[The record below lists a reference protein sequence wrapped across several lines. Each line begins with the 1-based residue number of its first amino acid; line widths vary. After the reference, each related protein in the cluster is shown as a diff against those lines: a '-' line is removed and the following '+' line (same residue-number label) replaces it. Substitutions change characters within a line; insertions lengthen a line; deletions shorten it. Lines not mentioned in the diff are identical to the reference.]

1 MKNIKGQES
10 TRNAFDN
17 AADHLLLGNISKDS
31 ASRERVRRLAEQICE
46 VYFRKTGKLYP
57 VPVVAGG
64 LALWIEKR
72 IETVSKDFENL
83 LCAPTQSAGR
93 EFREILASAMIT
105 DFADA
110 VKDDNEL
117 VFIRAKT
124 TVTADTT
131 QHLPGDYET
140 PVENLYTGFRTFSP
154 KKLAA
159 MIDYIVGKSN
169 FIYRTKLSRL
179 LFYADFVNFYQHY
192 KSISG
197 TKYMFDPLGPDKDEY
212 EPVLSE
218 LEETGHLQ
226 IIPGKFGQ
234 TPVEK
239 INTLPRFS
247 RKYDDCL
254 SRQER
259 STLRWVIKTLGQMDV
274 KEISDLVPKDK
285 IIRGNSNIYIMYS
298 FSRFLPLLPKKSL
311 KGGNVKYVSFT
322 K

>member
-1 MKNIKGQES
+1 MKKNQGQES
-10 TRNAFDN
+10 ARNAFDN
-17 AADHLLLGNISKDS
+17 AADHLLLGNISKNP
-31 ASRERVRRLAEQICE
+31 ALRERVRRLAEQICE

-64 LALWIEKR
+64 LALWLEQR

-83 LCAPTQSAGR
+83 LFAPSQSAGR
-93 EFREILASAMIT
+93 EFQEILASVMVS

-117 VFIRAKT
+117 VFIRPKT
-124 TVTADTT
+124 APTETMPLVS
-131 QHLPGDYET
+131 GDYET

-197 TKYMFDPLGPDKDEY
+197 TRYIFDPLGPAEDDY
-212 EPVLSE
+212 EPILAE
-218 LEETGHLQ
+218 LEETEHLQ

-234 TPVEK
+234 TSVEK
-239 INTLPRFS
+239 INALPRAS
-247 RKYDDCL
+247 RKYDDFL
-254 SRQER
+254 NLQER
-259 STLRWVIKTLGQMDV
+259 STLRWVIRTLGQMDV
-274 KEISDLVPKDK
+274 KEISDLVPKEK
-285 IIRGNSNIYIMYS
+285 IIRGNSDTYIMYS